1 MTPPTFFC
9 RTETRSCLLKRAVNQ
24 RFFNFRIF
32 LLFCFPILAVFRAS
46 HPPPL
51 THPDSNDRDWP
62 SGHFDNN
69 NRAGF
74 FVILAQHGRLSRIKK
89 RKKITGQGHYTR
101 TFKGARKRK
110 KRERDELFPDS
121 WRTGEKRLVQREVV
135 QDTWGV
141 FSSNA
146 VRLTKKNSKNTFQ
159 EDHLFLSLS
168 LSLLQNRSSYI
179 TGQ

>member
-110 KRERDELFPDS
+110 KESEMSYFRIPGELEKNGSCNERSFKTLGAS
-121 WRTGEKRLVQREVV
+121 SRQTLCVSRKKTLKIRSRKII
-135 QDTWGV
+135 
-141 FSSNA
+141 FSS
-146 VRLTKKNSKNTFQ
+146 
-159 EDHLFLSLS
+159 LSLS
-168 LSLLQNRSSYI
+168 LSFRTVVHI
-179 TGQ
+179 